1 MEDNTKITNKT
12 YDNPNRLYNFDPYTC
27 PIDEL
32 KEAIDDLNN
41 KVGFYETQQLAIK
54 KFINSVYGATASK
67 YFIGFNPAIAEAITL
82 QGQHL
87 NHYSERSVN
96 DYFKGPFQADTELHK
111 KLGIK
116 TEDTYKLDIGKGKLQ
131 VLKPLTG
138 PEWNYLDDTESL
150 VCAGDT
156 DSVLKTSQLYIN
168 NVMMSIED
176 AFNQLKYENKDVV
189 LKLSSGNEVVPVF
202 KHTTKTF
209 TLNDGLIDK
218 PIKYIMRHKVT
229 KAKWCIR
236 TKSGKE
242 VIITNDHSVMVM
254 RNNELIKVKP
264 CEINKETDKII
275 SIKK

>member
-1 MEDNTKITNKT
+1 MSNNKV
-12 YDNPNRLYNFDPYTC
+12 YDNPDRLYHFDPYTC

-32 KEAIDDLNN
+32 KTAIEELND

-87 NHYSERSVN
+87 NHYSERCLN

-111 KLGIK
+111 KLGVN

-138 PEWNYLDDTESL
+138 PEWDYLGDTESI

-156 DSVLKTSQLYIN
+156 DSLNSLSIIYLDNQTSTISL
-168 NVMMSIED
+168 
-176 AFNQLKYENKDVV
+176 AFDQFKYENHDVV

-202 KHTTKTF
+202 NHTTKTF
-209 TLNDGLIDK
+209 TLTDGVIDR
-218 PIKYIMRHKVT
+218 PIKYIMRHKVR
-229 KAKWCIR
+229 KAKWGIK

-242 VIITNDHSVMVM
+242 VIITNDHSIMVM

-275 SIKK
+275 SIKKK

>member
-1 MEDNTKITNKT
+1 MSETKT
-12 YDNPNRLYNFDPYTC
+12 YNNPDRLYHFDPYTC

-32 KEAIDDLNN
+32 KDAIEDLND
-41 KVGFYETQQLAIK
+41 KVGFFETQQLAIK

-87 NHYSERSVN
+87 NHYTERSIN

-116 TEDTYKLDIGKGKLQ
+116 TEDTLKLDIGKGKLQ

-138 PEWNYLDDTESL
+138 PEWDYLGDTESII
-150 VCAGDT
+150 CAGDT
-156 DSVLKTSQLYIN
+156 DSTLGITKIYIN
-168 NVMMSIED
+168 NIEKTIEN
-176 AFNQLKYENKDVV
+176 AFNQFKYENRDTV

-202 KHTTKTF
+202 NHTTKTF
-209 TLNDGLIDK
+209 TLSDGVIDK
-218 PIKYIMRHKVT
+218 PIKYIMRHKVF
-229 KAKWCIR
+229 KAKWKIK

-242 VIITNDHSVMVM
+242 VIITNDHSIMVM

-264 CEINKETDKII
+264 CEINKKTDKII
-275 SIKK
+275 SIKKK